1 MSEIDRQEVLELFR
15 TEADEGLEA
24 MEHALV
30 VLEANPYDD
39 EALSTL
45 FRAVH
50 TLKGNAAA
58 LGFVPLTELAHAIE
72 DILDRLRKRS
82 LDVSPDLVTLLLRC
96 VDGLGRMVPAA
107 AAGNDEAPA
116 EHRALLAELAAR
128 VGSGSARP
136 EAERKGSLDHD
147 AFFDDRNGWNRR
159 GRTMRVDVDKLDR
172 MLNLM
177 GELTIARGR
186 VAETLRLAE
195 EPRAREALELH
206 RHADRLFTD
215 LQELVTRA
223 RMVPIGPV
231 FRQQVRAVRDIATA
245 RGKRARLVVEGA
257 DVEVDTSVIEH
268 LRDPLTH
275 MIRNALD
282 HGVETPEARAAAGK
296 DPCGT
301 ITLRAW
307 AEGGSIV
314 IEVADDGRGLDR
326 ERIAEKARVLG
337 LSASPESLSEPEL
350 LRLIFEPGF
359 STAGTVTDLSGRG
372 VGMDVVRR
380 NVEALRGTVGIESQ
394 PGQGATVT
402 LRLPLTLAIID
413 GFAVLAGGETFV
425 VPMDVVSE
433 CLALPAAGGR
443 ARRTGVINLRGAALP
458 YVRLRDHFGLASSA
472 ATRESVVVTRHE
484 GGELG
489 LVVDALCGESQA
501 VIKPLSRLVG
511 NVPGI
516 SGCTILGSGRV
527 ALILDLPALWRRAV
541 TDGAE
546 TAPGCSLR
554 SPRPLPDALSGEE
567 RC

>member
-1 MSEIDRQEVLELFR
+1 MSEIDHQAAVELFLA
-15 TEADEGLEA
+15 ESEEGLQA

-30 VLEANPYDD
+30 ALEVHPADD
-39 EALSTL
+39 EALATL

-50 TLKGNAAA
+50 TLKGNAFA
-58 LGFVPLTELAHAIE
+58 LGFAPLSELAHAME
-72 DILDRLRKRS
+72 DVLDRLRKRS
-82 LDVSPDLVTLLLRC
+82 LDVSPDLVTLLLRA
-96 VDGLGRMVPAA
+96 VDGLGRMVPAL
-107 AAGNDEAPA
+107 AAGVDETPA
-116 EHRALLAELAAR
+116 DHRTLLAELAAYTGR
-128 VGSGSARP
+128 RPARDAGEKRP
-136 EAERKGSLDHD
+136 APDD
-147 AFFDDRNGWNRR
+147 AFPDDRAGWNGR
-159 GRTMRVDVDKLDR
+159 GRTLRVDVDKLDR
-172 MLNLM
+172 ILNLM

-186 VAETLRLAE
+186 VSETLRLAE

-206 RHADRLFTD
+206 RHSDRLFTD
-215 LQELVTRA
+215 LQDLVTRA

-245 RGKRARLVVEGA
+245 RGKRARLLVEGT

-282 HGVETPEARAAAGK
+282 HGIETPEAREVAGK

-301 ITLRAW
+301 ITLRAR

-326 ERIAEKARVLG
+326 ERIAEKARASG
-337 LSASPESLSEPEL
+337 LAASPESLSDPEL
-350 LRLIFEPGF
+350 MRLVLEPGF
-359 STAGTVTDLSGRG
+359 STARAVTDLSGRG

-380 NVEALRGTVGIESQ
+380 NVEALRGSVGIESRS
-394 PGQGATVT
+394 GLGATVT

-413 GFAVLAGGETFV
+413 GFAVGVGDETFV
-425 VPMDVVSE
+425 VPMNVVSE
-433 CLALPAAGGR
+433 CLALPE
-443 ARRTGVINLRGAALP
+443 ARRRRRGVVNLRGVALP
-458 YVRLRDHFGLASSA
+458 YLRLRDHFALPPAPSP
-472 ATRESVVVTRHE
+472 RESVVVTRHE

-489 LVVDALCGESQA
+489 LVVDALYGESQA
-501 VIKPLSRLVG
+501 VIKPLSRLLG
-511 NVPGI
+511 DVPGI

-541 TDGAE
+541 LDGAE
-546 TAPGCSLR
+546 TTPTDGSNTL
-554 SPRPLPDALSGEE
+554 PRPLPDAPSGEQ